1 MGAWG
6 AGIFADDD
14 AADLRGEYRILLAD
28 AQSDTGAT
36 DAAALSYN
44 ASFDR
49 LDDSTGFWLALALIQ
64 WKLGRLDPRVKAAA
78 LRIIDNGLD
87 LAKWENSP
95 LRGKRAIALRK
106 ARETITAPLPEARPM
121 PKTLPVQLPG
131 WEFGEVI
138 GYRMPNNK
146 FVLLHVIG
154 YHAWSLLGV
163 KAPYV
168 TILSWFQETVP
179 TQDDVSGL
187 TYINH
192 GGRMPCQSLYSHH
205 LLCLAMPR
213 RQPLAAEQFTRAGWA
228 RPVTRSEASSAI
240 YGIRADCGSTLNS
253 VLGRVLSPYWEDPTR
268 PPHLPKELPLDDA
281 ARAAVLQEIMQRMFG
296 NG

>member
-6 AGIFADDD
+6 TGIFADDD
-14 AADLRGEYRILLAD
+14 AADLRGDYRILLSD
-28 AQSDTGAT
+28 AQSDSGAT
-36 DAAALSYN
+36 DAAALNYN

-49 LDDSTGFWLALALIQ
+49 LDDSTAFWLALALTQ
-64 WKLGRLDPRVKAAA
+64 WKLDRLDPRVKAAA
-78 LRIIDNGLD
+78 LRIIDDALD

-95 LRGKRAIALRK
+95 ERGKRAIALRK
-106 ARETITAPLPEARPM
+106 ARETITASLPVARPM

-168 TILSWFQETVP
+168 TILSWFLETVP
-179 TQDDVSGL
+179 TQDDVSVL

-192 GGRMPCQSLYSHH
+192 GGRMPS
-205 LLCLAMPR
+205 
-213 RQPLAAEQFTRAGWA
+213 
-228 RPVTRSEASSAI
+228 
-240 YGIRADCGSTLNS
+240 
-253 VLGRVLSPYWEDPTR
+253 
-268 PPHLPKELPLDDA
+268 
-281 ARAAVLQEIMQRMFG
+281 
-296 NG
+296 

>member
-6 AGIFADDD
+6 TGIFADDD
-14 AADLRGEYRILLAD
+14 AADLRGEYRILLSD

-49 LDDSTGFWLALALIQ
+49 LDDTTAFWLALALIQ

-78 LRIIDNGLD
+78 LRIIDDGLD
-87 LAKWENSP
+87 LAKWETSP

-106 ARETITAPLPEARPM
+106 ARETITAPLPVARRM
-121 PKTLPVQLPG
+121 PKALPVQLPG
-131 WEFGEVI
+131 WNFAEVI

-154 YHAWSLLGV
+154 YHAWSTLGV

-179 TQDDVSGL
+179 TQDDVSAL
-187 TYINH
+187 TFINH
-192 GGRMPCQSLYSHH
+192 SGRAPFLYLCPYH

-213 RQPLAAEQFTRAGWA
+213 RRPLAAEQFTRAGWTK
-228 RPVTRSEASSAI
+228 PVTRSEASSTV
-240 YGIRADCGSTLNS
+240 YGIQPDNGGTLNS
-253 VLGRVLSPYWEDPTR
+253 ILDRVLSPYWEDPTR
-268 PPHLPKELPLDDA
+268 PPHLPKEWPLDDT
-281 ARAAVLQEIMQRMFG
+281 ARAAALQEMTHRMFG
-296 NG
+296 KG